1 MLVTVVV
8 SACPEQLRGYL
19 TRWLMEVSRGTYVG
33 QVNARVRDEIWDFIG
48 AHIKTGHAIMTYPDH
63 NREQGFSVRTL
74 QTEWQIKDIEG
85 MQVVFH
91 PTQKQAPPLKPGWSN
106 AFKRKHFGR

>member
-1 MLVTVVV
+1 MTNTSSSFNLIDEPWIPVIMLDGTAQELSIKQVF
-8 SACPEQLRGYL
+8 EQ
-19 TRWLMEVSRGTYVG
+19 
-33 QVNARVRDEIWDFIG
+33 AHEIWDFIG

-91 PTQKQAPPLKPGWSN
+91 PTQKQVPPLKPGWSN